1 MATLLAHIE
10 IQAGKEEKWEAIM
23 ADMASRTHAEEEG
36 VLRYE
41 YFKGQKPNFYYCL
54 LSFADKHAFYE
65 HQASDYHEGHDFE
78 EVIAGIELEYID
90 PVMGASEL
98 PPTLDTPLPADAD
111 AKMKDVEAAYPI
123 AVAAWWAGR
132 K

>member
-1 MATLLAHIE
+1 M
-10 IQAGKEEKWEAIM
+10 
-23 ADMASRTHAEEEG
+23 
-36 VLRYE
+36 
-41 YFKGQKPNFYYCL
+41 
-54 LSFADKHAFYE
+54 
-65 HQASDYHEGHDFE
+65 
-78 EVIAGIELEYID
+78 IAGIELEYID